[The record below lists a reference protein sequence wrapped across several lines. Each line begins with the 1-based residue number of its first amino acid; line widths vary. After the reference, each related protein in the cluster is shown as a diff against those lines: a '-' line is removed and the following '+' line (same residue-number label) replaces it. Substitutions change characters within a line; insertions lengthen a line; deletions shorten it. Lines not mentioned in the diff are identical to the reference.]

1 MKRKLLSATLAL
13 SILATS
19 MGTAFAE
26 NPKAEE
32 YRKMFASGTYYID
45 YDMNDSVRKALAVN
59 DGKRM
64 DYTIL
69 MVKNS
74 FLVTNALAMINP
86 LLGVASMFS
95 KNVKRDPTAFYQDG
109 KYYQFIGKKEARVAT
124 PAELQDENLDPT
136 EAWSSVP
143 LRLALPEGLVV
154 LAPNDPFNK
163 IANYTVPAFVESGTI
178 TDGKNTFDYD
188 TYKVPV
194 TGATG
199 NVLADKIF
207 YLYYD
212 NKNGELKRVI
222 TRFKEPGDSMEQ
234 TISEFK
240 IRTITN
246 ELPEFALKIP
256 GGTKV
261 YAAGLGDM
269 DDLLDRN
276 VLIEE
281 FPDDD
286 NEGSSGKEKN
296 DEE

>member
-1 MKRKLLSATLAL
+1 VKRKLLSATLAL
-13 SILATS
+13 SILASS
-19 MGTAFAE
+19 MGAAFAE

-32 YRKMFASGTYYID
+32 YRQMFANGTYYID
-45 YDMNDSVRKALAVN
+45 YDMNDSVRKALAVS

-69 MVKNS
+69 MVRNPA
-74 FLVTNALAMINP
+74 LQTALAFIP
-86 LLGVASMFS
+86 VVGLAGMFI
-95 KNVKRDPTAFYQDG
+95 KETKKDPTALYQDN

-163 IANYTVPAFVESGTI
+163 IANYKVPTFVESGTI

-188 TYKVPV
+188 TYKVPI

-212 NKNGELKRVI
+212 NKNGDLKRVI
-222 TRFKEPGDSMEQ
+222 TRFKEPGSSMEQ
-234 TISEFK
+234 TITELK
-240 IRTITN
+240 IRKITN
-246 ELPEFALKIP
+246 ELPENSLKMP

-276 VLIEE
+276 VLVEQI
-281 FPDDD
+281 PGDDD
-286 NEGSSGKEKN
+286 GSEEKK
-296 DEE
+296 DAE

>member
-32 YRKMFASGTYYID
+32 YRQMFANGTYYID

-69 MVKNS
+69 MVRNPA
-74 FLVTNALAMINP
+74 LQTALAFIP
-86 LLGVASMFS
+86 VVGLAGMFI
-95 KNVKRDPTAFYQDG
+95 KETKKDPTALYQDN

-124 PAELQDENLDPT
+124 PAELQDENLDPS

-143 LRLALPEGLVV
+143 LRLALPEGLTV

-188 TYKVPV
+188 TYKAPIA
-194 TGATG
+194 GATG

-212 NKNGELKRVI
+212 NKTGDLKRVI
-222 TRFKEPGDSMEQ
+222 TRFKEPGSSTEQ
-234 TISEFK
+234 TITELK
-240 IRTITN
+240 IRKITN
-246 ELPEFALKIP
+246 ELPENSLKMP

-276 VLIEE
+276 VLVEQI
-281 FPDDD
+281 PGDDD
-286 NEGSSGKEKN
+286 GSEEKK
-296 DEE
+296 DAE

>member
-1 MKRKLLSATLAL
+1 MKRELLSATLAL

-19 MGTAFAE
+19 VGTAFAE

-32 YRKMFASGTYYID
+32 YRQMFANGTYYID
-45 YDMNDSVRKALAVN
+45 YDMNDSVRKALAVS

-69 MVKNS
+69 MVRNPA
-74 FLVTNALAMINP
+74 LQTALAFIP
-86 LLGVASMFS
+86 VVGLAGMFI
-95 KNVKRDPTAFYQDG
+95 KETKKDPTALYQDN

-163 IANYTVPAFVESGTI
+163 IANYKVPTFVESGTI

-188 TYKVPV
+188 TYKVPI

-212 NKNGELKRVI
+212 NKNGDLKRVI
-222 TRFKEPGDSMEQ
+222 TRFKEPGSSMEQ
-234 TISEFK
+234 TITELK
-240 IRTITN
+240 IRKITN
-246 ELPEFALKIP
+246 ELPENSLKMP

-276 VLIEE
+276 VLVEQI
-281 FPDDD
+281 PGDDD
-286 NEGSSGKEKN
+286 GSEEKK
-296 DEE
+296 DAE

>member
-1 MKRKLLSATLAL
+1 MKREFLSATLTL
-13 SILATS
+13 SILASS
-19 MGTAFAE
+19 MGAAFAE

-32 YRKMFASGTYYID
+32 YRQMFANGTYYID
-45 YDMNDSVRKALAVN
+45 YDMNDSVRKALAVS

-69 MVKNS
+69 MVRNPALQS
-74 FLVTNALAMINP
+74 ALAFIP
-86 LLGVASMFS
+86 VIGLAGMFI
-95 KNVKRDPTAFYQDG
+95 KETKKDPTALYQDN

-124 PAELQDENLDPT
+124 PTELQDENLDPS

-163 IANYTVPAFVESGTI
+163 IANYSVPAFVESGTI

-188 TYKVPV
+188 TYKSPI

-212 NKNGELKRVI
+212 NKNGDLKRVI
-222 TRFKEPGDSMEQ
+222 TRFKEPGSSMEQ
-234 TISEFK
+234 TITELK
-240 IRTITN
+240 IRKITK
-246 ELPEFALKIP
+246 ELPENALKMP

-276 VLIEE
+276 VLVEQI
-281 FPDDD
+281 PGDDD
-286 NEGSSGKEKN
+286 GSEEKK
-296 DEE
+296 DAE

>member
-19 MGTAFAE
+19 MGAAFAE

-32 YRKMFASGTYYID
+32 YRQMFANGTYYID
-45 YDMNDSVRKALAVN
+45 YDMNDSVRKALAVS

-69 MVKNS
+69 MVRNP
-74 FLVTNALAMINP
+74 ALAFIP
-86 LLGVASMFS
+86 VVGLASMFI
-95 KNVKRDPTAFYQDG
+95 KETKKDPTALYQDN

-124 PAELQDENLDPT
+124 TAELQDENLDPS
-136 EAWSSVP
+136 EAWNSVP
-143 LRLALPEGLVV
+143 LRLALPEGLAV

-163 IANYTVPAFVESGTI
+163 SANYTIPAFVESGTI

-188 TYKVPV
+188 TYKAPI

-212 NKNGELKRVI
+212 NKTGDLKRVI
-222 TRFKEPGDSMEQ
+222 TRFKESGDSMEQ
-234 TISEFK
+234 TITELK
-240 IRTITN
+240 IRKVTS
-246 ELPEFALKIP
+246 ELPKNALKMP

-269 DDLLDRN
+269 DDLLERN
-276 VLIEE
+276 VLVEQI
-281 FPDDD
+281 PGDDD
-286 NEGSSGKEKN
+286 EESSGKEKK
-296 DEE
+296 DAE

>member
-1 MKRKLLSATLAL
+1 MKRELLSATLAL

-19 MGTAFAE
+19 VGTAFAE

-32 YRKMFASGTYYID
+32 YRQMFANGTYYID
-45 YDMNDSVRKALAVN
+45 YDMNDNVRKALAVN
-59 DGKRM
+59 EGKRM
-64 DYTIL
+64 DYTIITSNNPAL
-69 MVKNS
+69 QS
-74 FLVTNALAMINP
+74 ALAFIP
-86 LLGVASMFS
+86 VIGLAGMFI
-95 KNVKRDPTAFYQDG
+95 KETKKDPTALYQDN

-124 PAELQDENLDPT
+124 PTELQDENLDPS

-163 IANYTVPAFVESGTI
+163 IANYSVPSFVESGTI

-188 TYKVPV
+188 TYKSPI

-212 NKNGELKRVI
+212 NKNGDLKRVI
-222 TRFKEPGDSMEQ
+222 TRFKEPGSSMEQ
-234 TISEFK
+234 TITELK
-240 IRTITN
+240 IRKITK
-246 ELPEFALKIP
+246 ELPENALKMP

-276 VLIEE
+276 VLVEQI
-281 FPDDD
+281 PGDDD
-286 NEGSSGKEKN
+286 GSEEKK
-296 DEE
+296 DAE

>member
-13 SILATS
+13 SILASS
-19 MGTAFAE
+19 MGAAFAE

-32 YRKMFASGTYYID
+32 YRQMFANGTYYID
-45 YDMNDSVRKALAVN
+45 YDMNDSVRKALAVS

-69 MVKNS
+69 MVRNPA
-74 FLVTNALAMINP
+74 LQTALAFIP
-86 LLGVASMFS
+86 VVGLAGMFI
-95 KNVKRDPTAFYQDG
+95 KETKKDPTALYQDN

-163 IANYTVPAFVESGTI
+163 IANYKVPTFVESGTI

-188 TYKVPV
+188 TYKVPI

-212 NKNGELKRVI
+212 NKNGDLKRVI
-222 TRFKEPGDSMEQ
+222 TRFKEPGSSMEQ
-234 TISEFK
+234 TITELK
-240 IRTITN
+240 IRKITN
-246 ELPEFALKIP
+246 ELPENSLKMP

-276 VLIEE
+276 VLVEQI
-281 FPDDD
+281 PGDDD
-286 NEGSSGKEKN
+286 GSEEKK
-296 DEE
+296 DAE

>member
-1 MKRKLLSATLAL
+1 MKREFLSATLTL

-19 MGTAFAE
+19 VGTAFAE

-32 YRKMFASGTYYID
+32 YRQMFANGTYYID
-45 YDMNDSVRKALAVN
+45 YDMNDNVRKALAVN
-59 DGKRM
+59 EGKRM
-64 DYTIL
+64 DYTIITSNNPAL
-69 MVKNS
+69 QS
-74 FLVTNALAMINP
+74 ALAFIP
-86 LLGVASMFS
+86 VIGLAGMFI
-95 KNVKRDPTAFYQDG
+95 KETKKDPTALYQDN

-124 PAELQDENLDPT
+124 PTELQDENLDPS

-163 IANYTVPAFVESGTI
+163 IANYSVPSFVESGTI

-188 TYKVPV
+188 TYKSPI

-199 NVLADKIF
+199 KVLADKIF

-212 NKNGELKRVI
+212 NKNGDLKRVI
-222 TRFKEPGDSMEQ
+222 TRFKEPGSSMEQ
-234 TISEFK
+234 TITELK
-240 IRTITN
+240 IRKITK
-246 ELPEFALKIP
+246 ELPENALKMP

-276 VLIEE
+276 VLVEQI
-281 FPDDD
+281 PGDDD
-286 NEGSSGKEKN
+286 GSEEKK
-296 DEE
+296 DAE

>member
-1 MKRKLLSATLAL
+1 VKRELLSATLAL

-19 MGTAFAE
+19 VGTAFAE

-32 YRKMFASGTYYID
+32 YRQMFANGTYYID
-45 YDMNDSVRKALAVN
+45 YDMNDSVRKALAVS

-69 MVKNS
+69 MVRNPA
-74 FLVTNALAMINP
+74 LQTALAFIP
-86 LLGVASMFS
+86 VVGLAGMFI
-95 KNVKRDPTAFYQDG
+95 KETKKDPTALYQDN

-163 IANYTVPAFVESGTI
+163 IANYKVPTFVESGTI

-188 TYKVPV
+188 TYKVPI

-212 NKNGELKRVI
+212 NKNGDLKRVI
-222 TRFKEPGDSMEQ
+222 TRFKEPGSSMEQ
-234 TISEFK
+234 TITELK
-240 IRTITN
+240 IRKITN
-246 ELPEFALKIP
+246 ELPENSLKMP

-276 VLIEE
+276 VLVEQI
-281 FPDDD
+281 PGDDD
-286 NEGSSGKEKN
+286 GSEEKK
-296 DEE
+296 DAE

>member
-1 MKRKLLSATLAL
+1 MKEKFLSATLAL
-13 SILATS
+13 SIVAGS

-32 YRKMFASGTYYID
+32 YRKLFASGTFYID
-45 YDMNDSVRKALAVN
+45 YDMNDSVRKALAVG

-64 DYTIL
+64 DYTIITRRNAALQSAL
-69 MVKNS
+69 MFIPV
-74 FLVTNALAMINP
+74 I
-86 LLGVASMFS
+86 GVAGMF
-95 KNVKRDPTAFYQDG
+95 VKETKKDPTALYQDN

-163 IANYTVPAFVESGTI
+163 IANYSVPAFVESGTI

-188 TYKVPV
+188 TYKSPI

-212 NKNGELKRVI
+212 NKNGDLKRVI
-222 TRFKEPGDSMEQ
+222 TRFKEPGSSMEQ
-234 TISEFK
+234 TITELK
-240 IRTITN
+240 IRKIAK
-246 ELPEFALKIP
+246 ELPENALKMP

-276 VLIEE
+276 VLVEQI
-281 FPDDD
+281 PGDDD
-286 NEGSSGKEKN
+286 GSEEKK
-296 DEE
+296 DAE

>member
-1 MKRKLLSATLAL
+1 MKEKIMSATLAL
-13 SILATS
+13 SIMAGS
-19 MGTAFAE
+19 MGTVFAE

-32 YRKMFASGTYYID
+32 YRQMFANGTYYID
-45 YDMNDSVRKALAVN
+45 YDMNDAVRKALAVSEE
-59 DGKRM
+59 KRM
-64 DYTIL
+64 DYTIITGRNAAL
-69 MVKNS
+69 Q
-74 FLVTNALAMINP
+74 TALAFIP
-86 LLGVASMFS
+86 IVGLAGMFI
-95 KNVKRDPTAFYQDG
+95 KETKKDPTALYQDN

-124 PAELQDENLDPT
+124 PSELQDENLDPT
-136 EAWSSVP
+136 EAWESVP
-143 LRLALPEGLVV
+143 LRLALPEGLVM

-163 IANYTVPAFVESGTI
+163 KANYTIPVFVESGTI

-188 TYKVPV
+188 TYKAPI

-212 NKNGELKRVI
+212 NKTGDLKRVI

-234 TISEFK
+234 TITELK
-240 IRTITN
+240 IRKITN
-246 ELPEFALKIP
+246 ELPEFALKMP

-276 VLIEE
+276 VLIEQI
-281 FPDDD
+281 PGDDAD
-286 NEGSSGKEKN
+286 ENIGKEKK
-296 DEE
+296 DAE

>member
-1 MKRKLLSATLAL
+1 MKGKLLSATLAL
-13 SILATS
+13 SIVAGS
-19 MGTAFAE
+19 VGTAFAE

-95 KNVKRDPTAFYQDG
+95 KNVKRDPTALYQDG
-109 KYYQFIGKKEARVAT
+109 KYYQFIGKKAARMAT
-124 PAELQDENLDPT
+124 SAQLQDENLDPT
-136 EAWSSVP
+136 EAWNSVQ
-143 LRLALPEGLVV
+143 LRLALPEGFVM
-154 LAPNDPFNK
+154 LAPNDPFNGV
-163 IANYTVPAFVESGTI
+163 ANYTVPTFVESGTI
-178 TDGKNTFDYD
+178 TDGKNNFDYD
-188 TYKVPV
+188 TYSAPIK
-194 TGATG
+194 GATG
-199 NVLADKIF
+199 NVIADKIF

-212 NKNGELKRVI
+212 NKNGDLKRVI
-222 TRFKEPGDSMEQ
+222 TRFKEPGSSTEQ

-240 IRTITN
+240 IRTITG
-246 ELPEFALKIP
+246 ELPEFALKMP
-256 GGTKV
+256 GGTKI

-281 FPDDD
+281 IPED
-286 NEGSSGKEKN
+286 NSEGSSGKEKN
-296 DEE
+296 ND

>member
-1 MKRKLLSATLAL
+1 MKEKIMSATLAL
-13 SILATS
+13 SIMAGS
-19 MGTAFAE
+19 MGTVFAE

-32 YRKMFASGTYYID
+32 YRQMFANGTYYID
-45 YDMNDSVRKALAVN
+45 YDMNDAVRKALAVN

-69 MVKNS
+69 MVRNPALS
-74 FLVTNALAMINP
+74 TALAFIP
-86 LLGVASMFS
+86 VVGLAGMFI
-95 KNVKRDPTAFYQDG
+95 KETKKDPTALYQDN
-109 KYYQFIGKKEARVAT
+109 KYYQFINKKEARVAT

-163 IANYTVPAFVESGTI
+163 IANYKVPTFVESGTI

-188 TYKVPV
+188 TYKVPI

-212 NKNGELKRVI
+212 NKNGDLKRVI
-222 TRFKEPGDSMEQ
+222 TRFKEPGSSMEQ
-234 TISEFK
+234 TITELK
-240 IRTITN
+240 IRKITN
-246 ELPEFALKIP
+246 ELPENSLKMP

-276 VLIEE
+276 VLVEQI
-281 FPDDD
+281 PGDSDD
-286 NEGSSGKEKN
+286 ESSGKEK
-296 DEE
+296 

>member
-13 SILATS
+13 SILASS
-19 MGTAFAE
+19 MGAAFAE

-32 YRKMFASGTYYID
+32 YRQMFANGTYYID
-45 YDMNDSVRKALAVN
+45 YDMNDSVRKALAVS

-69 MVKNS
+69 MVRNPA
-74 FLVTNALAMINP
+74 LQTALAFIP
-86 LLGVASMFS
+86 VVGLAGMFI
-95 KNVKRDPTAFYQDG
+95 KETKKDPIALYQDN

-124 PAELQDENLDPT
+124 PAELQDENLDPS

-163 IANYTVPAFVESGTI
+163 IANYSVPAFVESGTI

-188 TYKVPV
+188 TYKSPI

-212 NKNGELKRVI
+212 NKNGDLKRVI
-222 TRFKEPGDSMEQ
+222 TRFKEPGSSMEQ
-234 TISEFK
+234 TITELK
-240 IRTITN
+240 IRKITK
-246 ELPEFALKIP
+246 ELPENALKMP

-276 VLIEE
+276 VLVEQI
-281 FPDDD
+281 PGDDD
-286 NEGSSGKEKN
+286 GNEEKK
-296 DEE
+296 DAE

>member
-1 MKRKLLSATLAL
+1 MKEKVLSAALAL
-13 SILATS
+13 SIMAGS
-19 MGTAFAE
+19 VGTAFAE

-32 YRKMFASGTYYID
+32 YRKLFASGTYYID
-45 YDMNDSVRKALAVN
+45 YDMNDSVRKALAVS

-64 DYTIL
+64 DYTIITRRNAAL
-69 MVKNS
+69 S
-74 FLVTNALAMINP
+74 TALAFIP
-86 LLGVASMFS
+86 VIGIAGMF
-95 KNVKRDPTAFYQDG
+95 VKETKKDPTALYQDN

-124 PAELQDENLDPT
+124 SAELKDENLDPT
-136 EAWSSVP
+136 EAWNSVP
-143 LRLALPEGLVV
+143 LRLALPEGFVM

-194 TGATG
+194 QGATG

-212 NKNGELKRVI
+212 NKKGELKRVI
-222 TRFKEPGDSMEQ
+222 TRFKEPGSSMEQ

-240 IRTITN
+240 IRTITG
-246 ELPEFALKIP
+246 ELPENALKMP

-276 VLIEE
+276 VLVEQIPEDS
-281 FPDDD
+281 DDA
-286 NEGSSGKEKN
+286 GSGKESK
-296 DEE
+296 DAK